1 MQGKKPSTYKERQ
14 LNERWPVQLNTI
26 SVQFCFSTDE
36 KKKNPTSNISLE
48 ETVVIFIRTYYF
60 DKQSKTKLN

>member
-26 SVQFCFSTDE
+26 SVQSCFSTDE
-36 KKKNPTSNISLE
+36 KKNPTSYISLE